1 MSAPPDT
8 PLNLRLAA
16 SSSSAGP
23 RPIPTQSL
31 LKPWTFDYT
40 PSRDGKDLN
49 LLILFHGLGDSKG
62 PFSKLGTSLNLP
74 STAVLVLNAPLPIPF
89 LESPEHYS
97 WYNTFDPLFNP
108 LPTPDPSPIHL
119 FGWGQGGTVALEL
132 AYSIGREGLS
142 SSSSSSVSSTSS
154 ASGTGQ
160 SDVKRP
166 RRRLGSAVSICA
178 GLLSFPSSDLG
189 LETPVLYFTRQAPK
203 SAVQSKSVNGIKRA
217 FKEVAVLQGDP
228 KAGEAMPRGREEWEG
243 IMRFWGQVLG
253 REDRWKGDGEV
264 FEVVR

>member
-1 MSAPPDT
+1 MELTGFVRS
-8 PLNLRLAA
+8 
-16 SSSSAGP
+16 
-23 RPIPTQSL
+23 
-31 LKPWTFDYT
+31 
-40 PSRDGKDLN
+40 
-49 LLILFHGLGDSKG
+49 
-62 PFSKLGTSLNLP
+62 
-74 STAVLVLNAPLPIPF
+74 IPF

-108 LPTPDPSPIHL
+108 DPSPVLPPLRGLLSTLTSPEIGWDLTQIHL